1 MLTYISSTNNSSVCQ
16 AVLSAS
22 TLSASTAALSH
33 VNTGSRY
40 ALPTVCFGPPRRPSA
55 CRQLSAELGFTEQQS
70 AELLPPAAVLLWG
83 CRGNLQ
89 PLFTEADCCAAE
101 GKPHC
106 GFTLCR
112 GGGEK
117 GEEILLRIF
126 TFHTVKRKQNKTVLF
141 PHPNRRFICSAK
153 LTKCLL
159 CPRLIAA

>member
-1 MLTYISSTNNSSVCQ
+1 MLTYISSRNNSSVCQ

-40 ALPTVCFGPPRRPSA
+40 VLPTVCFGPPRRPSA

-83 CRGNLQ
+83 LQ
-89 PLFTEADCCAAE
+89 RKPAATSTEADCCAAE

-112 GGGEK
+112 GGGKK
-117 GEEILLRIF
+117 GKKSFWGFSHF
-126 TFHTVKRKQNKTVLF
+126 TQSKQNKTKRFCFPTQTAVLF
-141 PHPNRRFICSAK
+141 V
-153 LTKCLL
+153 LL
-159 CPRLIAA
+159 S

>member
-1 MLTYISSTNNSSVCQ
+1 MLTNISSTNNSSVCQ

-89 PLFTEADCCAAE
+89 PLLQRQIVVQRRENHTVVSRSVGE
-101 GKPHC
+101 
-106 GFTLCR
+106 
-112 GGGEK
+112 GEK
-117 GEEILLRIF
+117 RGRNPSED
-126 TFHTVKRKQNKTVLF
+126 FHISHSQKKTKQNGFVSPPKPPFYLF
-141 PHPNRRFICSAK
+141 C
-153 LTKCLL
+153 
-159 CPRLIAA
+159 